1 MRIVVY
7 GAGGVGGVIGGRL
20 FQHRDAHGHDV
31 TLVSRGAHY
40 EAIRSSGLTLN
51 DPDGSVTL
59 RVPVVDK
66 INAVPL
72 AGGDV
77 VILTMKTQDSEAA
90 LEALA
95 GHAPAGVAVACA
107 QNGVENERLAARRF
121 AAVHAICVMLPA
133 QLLEPGVVDAA
144 GSPHNAILDIGCYP
158 EGVDD
163 VARSLAATFEASGLA
178 SRPDPGIMRSKYTK
192 LLMNLQNPLDALVDD
207 RASWK
212 DLYARARAEAE
223 ACLAA
228 AGIEFVSDEEEQAR
242 RRGVMEIRPVPGRT
256 RGGGSTWQTLMRG
269 GRTTEVDW
277 LNGEIVL
284 LGHLHGVPTPVNTM
298 LQSVARRAAL
308 DGRPA
313 RSFTAAE
320 LDALL

>member
-59 RVPVVDK
+59 RVPVVDE

-95 GHAPAGVAVACA
+95 GNAPAVAVACA
-107 QNGVENERLAARRF
+107 
-121 AAVHAICVMLPA
+121 
-133 QLLEPGVVDAA
+133 
-144 GSPHNAILDIGCYP
+144 
-158 EGVDD
+158 
-163 VARSLAATFEASGLA
+163 
-178 SRPDPGIMRSKYTK
+178 
-192 LLMNLQNPLDALVDD
+192 
-207 RASWK
+207 
-212 DLYARARAEAE
+212 
-223 ACLAA
+223 
-228 AGIEFVSDEEEQAR
+228 
-242 RRGVMEIRPVPGRT
+242 
-256 RGGGSTWQTLMRG
+256 
-269 GRTTEVDW
+269 
-277 LNGEIVL
+277 
-284 LGHLHGVPTPVNTM
+284 
-298 LQSVARRAAL
+298 
-308 DGRPA
+308 
-313 RSFTAAE
+313 
-320 LDALL
+320 